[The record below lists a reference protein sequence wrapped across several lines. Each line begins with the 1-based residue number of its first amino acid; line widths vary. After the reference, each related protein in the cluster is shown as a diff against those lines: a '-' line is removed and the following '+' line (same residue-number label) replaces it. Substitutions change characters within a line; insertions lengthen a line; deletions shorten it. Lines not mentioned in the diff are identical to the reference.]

1 MQRKARNS
9 FLLGMILTLLVAG
22 AIIVLLFLKMKEL
35 NDEKVAEE
43 AAKVNVFTLKQ
54 DVKSGQVLTSDM
66 FTKIRVN
73 KDTIPNNA
81 TSMDSVIST
90 WKLQTKDGKEIEEDE
105 NGLYISE
112 PDNIEELLY
121 ENGQYTKLSDGK
133 TISLRNDP
141 YTDQISENEKRYL
154 IESNEDAKTG
164 TTRVYQDI
172 NTGNFYIYK
181 INSGAAERQYIDLNT
196 VAILA
201 KVDMKKNTVI
211 TKDLIVQSDA
221 VVTDDVRT
229 EEYNMISLPVDLMT
243 DDYIDIRIMYPNGEN
258 FIIVPKRQVNIP
270 TNNDGTYVSDT
281 IRVQLNEEEIL
292 SMSCAIVEAYGING
306 AKIYVNR
313 YVEPGTQKASLPT
326 YTPNSAVTAQ
336 IESDPNI
343 INIASEGLRARYS
356 DKAKEIRNRYIQS
369 EIDKMDPQDYN
380 DNIQEKTNT
389 GVTNADAARKLY
401 LETLQGGSS
410 K

>member
-90 WKLQTKDGKEIEEDE
+90 WELQTKDGKEIEEDE
-105 NGLYISE
+105 NGLYICE

-141 YTDQISENEKRYL
+141 YTDQISEDEKRYL
-154 IESNEDAKTG
+154 IEASEDEKTG

-172 NTGNFYIYK
+172 NTGNFYTYK

-306 AKIYVNR
+306 AKIYANR

-343 INIASEGLRARYS
+343 INIASEGLRSRYS
-356 DKAKEIRNRYIQS
+356 DKAKEIRNKFIQS
-369 EIDKMDPQDYN
+369 EIDKMDQQDYN

-389 GVTNADAARKLY
+389 SVTNADAARKLY